1 MRIYLLIPLIALLSC
16 NAQKNPSQAQI
27 SKPISKTE
35 QQLLKD
41 VETLSSDR
49 FEGRKTGTKGA
60 EMARAYIEQ
69 RFHEIGIAPLPHL
82 GNYEQIFTFK
92 DRAGLDITGKN
103 MLAYVPG
110 RNTEVIVISAH
121 YDHVGIIKDQI
132 YNGADDNASGVAA
145 LLNFAAYFKKH
156 QPNYSMVF
164 AAFDAEEMGLKGS
177 KAFVEL
183 ATIPLGNIQ
192 MNVNMDMISH
202 NDKNELYA
210 CGTFKYPQ
218 LKKYFITS
226 KPTIKVIMG
235 HDDPKTG
242 NEDWTNQ
249 SDQGSFNAKNI
260 PFLYFGVEDHKD
272 YHQASD
278 KYQNINK
285 KFFTNAA
292 ASILEIINN
301 IDKERDLQSIFRQK
315 LQMKKQ

>member
-1 MRIYLLIPLIALLSC
+1 MRIYLLIPLIALLGC
-16 NAQKNPSQAQI
+16 TAQKNPSLAQTKK
-27 SKPISKTE
+27 STNKTE

-60 EMARAYIEQ
+60 EMARAYIKQ
-69 RFHEIGIAPLPHL
+69 RFEEIGLAPLPHL
-82 GNYEQIFTFK
+82 GNYEQAFTFK
-92 DRAGLDITGKN
+92 DRAGQEITGKN

-145 LLNFAAYFKKH
+145 LLTFATYFKKH

-183 ATIPLGNIQ
+183 ATIPLENIR

-218 LKKYFITS
+218 LKKYFITT
-226 KPTIKVIMG
+226 KPIIKVIMG

-242 NEDWTNQ
+242 NDDWTNQ

>member
-1 MRIYLLIPLIALLSC
+1 MRVYLLIPLFALLSC
-16 NAQKNPSQAQI
+16 NAQKNPGQAQSI
-27 SKPISKTE
+27 TSFSKSD

-49 FEGRKTGTKGA
+49 FEGRKTGTRGA
-60 EMARAYIEQ
+60 EMARTYIAE
-69 RFHEIGIAPLPHL
+69 RFKEIGLKPIPSRP
-82 GNYEQIFTFK
+82 GYEQAFSFK
-92 DRAGLDITGKN
+92 DRKGAKTEGIN
-103 MLAYVPG
+103 MLAYIPG
-110 RNTEVIVISAH
+110 KTEEIIVISAH
-121 YDHVGIIKDQI
+121 YDHVGIINNQV

-145 LLNFAAYFKKH
+145 LLKIGAHYLKNK
-156 QPNYSMVF
+156 PNYSLVL
-164 AAFDAEEMGLKGS
+164 AAFDAEEMGLQGS
-177 KAFVEL
+177 RAFVSEAIVAL
-183 ATIPLGNIQ
+183 DQTRL
-192 MNVNMDMISH
+192 NVNMDMISH

-210 CGTFKYPQ
+210 CGTFKYPE

-226 KPTIKVIMG
+226 KPTIKVILG

-249 SDQGSFNAKNI
+249 SDQGSFNAKGI

-278 KYQNINK
+278 EYQNINK

-301 IDKERDLQSIFRQK
+301 IDKERHLQSIFREK
-315 LQMKKQ
+315 LQIKKQ